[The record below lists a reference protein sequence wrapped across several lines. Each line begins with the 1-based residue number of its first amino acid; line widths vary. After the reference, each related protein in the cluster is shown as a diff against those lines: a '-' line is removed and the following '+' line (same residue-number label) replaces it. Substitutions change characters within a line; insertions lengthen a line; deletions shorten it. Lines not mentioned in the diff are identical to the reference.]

1 MPGASFHGRTLV
13 RRLSEGLMVDT
24 NVMPGQNNTMVSTV
38 ARPLVAVSNAMDAS
52 LTSPPASD
60 STTNANATRD
70 DNQKSGDGDHADGL
84 EDLIESFNNMTISP
98 PRRPRRNMFESQQKI
113 TQYFTRSFKSK
124 SSTDGRKSHKGVKA
138 TISKN
143 CKLLGD
149 CHLNK
154 NSQSQSN
161 SAFSQ

>member
-1 MPGASFHGRTLV
+1 MPGASFRGRTLV
-13 RRLSEGLMVDT
+13 RRLSEGLMVDA
-24 NVMPGQNNTMVSTV
+24 NAMPGQDNTMVSTV

-60 STTNANATRD
+60 STSATRD
-70 DNQKSGDGDHADGL
+70 DNQKSGDHDGL
-84 EDLIESFNNMTISP
+84 EDLIEGFNNMTISP

-113 TQYFTRSFKSK
+113 TQYFNRSFKSK

-149 CHLNK
+149 CHLNQ
-154 NSQSQSN
+154 NPQSQSS